1 MSVLVASLLLWGLTL
16 DPATKAAV
24 VFETKPSLWAEPESL
39 LEPWANVTL
48 RCQARWPT
56 LDFQLLKGGVM
67 QELVHLSAPT
77 MEHQFPLG
85 AVTGDHQG
93 LYRCRSRLRDGR
105 WTALSNLLE
114 VTGTEPLPPPWL
126 STEPVPWI
134 TPGLNT
140 TLLCHGG
147 LLGVT
152 FLLRR
157 EGDDEFLEVAEAGQG
172 REVTFPVH
180 RAGNYSCSYRTHSA
194 GDPSEPS
201 ATVSI
206 EEMTTP
212 PPPSLNAQFPEVLRP
227 GDRATLICVAPL
239 DGVHFQLRRR
249 GEELLVPRSST
260 SPDRVFFHLNAADTG
275 DSGPYTCRYRL
286 RSEEAAWS
294 ADSAPTE
301 PVWSDETL
309 PAPVLVVEPEGTSP
323 ASGSLVR
330 LRCRAPR
337 AGLRFAL
344 SRQGAGGPRLSGLL
358 SPAGPEAVFE
368 LPEVSAADT
377 ANYSCIYVDPTPP
390 FAGSAR
396 SAPLELRVD
405 GLLPR
410 PRLRALWS
418 GPVPAGRDA
427 VLRCESHVPDVAFE
441 LLRAGEEEPSV
452 TFRTAG
458 NSADLVLEFVGPQH
472 AGNYSCRYHPWG
484 AGSFPSR
491 LSDPVELLVAGSLS
505 QTSQPCF
512 DRGSPHTRLH
522 SVVSSSKSDGG
533 PGWCRQSCFGPLT
546 NAAITRWRAA
556 PTCGPPSDSGPA
568 SRVRVAELRRQRGP
582 RHSSRHTPTPSPP
595 LPSGHRR
602 GRRDH
607 SGRAARFAR
616 CRRRRGPRLAPR
628 TPRPPPAP
636 TATAPGPHAPHQAAP
651 PAGAGLAFGARGCSL
666 VLGSDGGPSRPRA
679 PRPPSPDYKSQ
690 KALRRGPGAAW
701 ARVPEPG
708 RGEVPGRRGGA
719 RTRSVIGGWEG
730 VAACQGPGCLRGR
743 GLPVRGAAT
752 LLWGGCV

>member
-1 MSVLVASLLLWGLTL
+1 MSVLLAFLLLWGLTL

-48 RCQARWPT
+48 RCQARLAT
-56 LDFQLLKGGVM
+56 LDFQLLKDGEI
-67 QELVHLSAPT
+67 QELVHLSTPT
-77 MEHQFPLG
+77 MEHQFLLG
-85 AVTGDHQG
+85 AVTSDNQG
-93 LYRCRSRLRDGR
+93 LYRCRSRFSDGR

-126 STEPVPWI
+126 STELVPWI

-157 EGDDEFLEVAEAGQG
+157 EGDDGFLEVAEAGKG

-206 EEMTTP
+206 DEMTTP
-212 PPPSLNAQFPEVLRP
+212 PPPSLRAQFPEVLRP

-239 DGVHFQLRRR
+239 GGVDFQLRRR
-249 GEELLVPRSST
+249 GEELLVPRSTT
-260 SPDRVFFHLNAADTG
+260 SLDRVFFHLNPADTW

-301 PVWSDETL
+301 LVWSDDTL

-323 ASGSLVR
+323 ATGSLVR
-330 LRCRAPR
+330 LRCRGPR

-344 SRQGAGGPRLSGLL
+344 NRQGAGRQRLSGLL

-368 LPEVSAADT
+368 LRNVSAADT

-390 FAGSAR
+390 FAGSAP
-396 SAPLELRVD
+396 SAPLELRVE

-418 GPVPAGRDA
+418 RSVPAGRDA
-427 VLRCESHVPDVAFE
+427 VLRCESPVPDVAFE
-441 LLRAGEEEPSV
+441 LLREGEEKPSV
-452 TFRTAG
+452 TFRTES
-458 NSADLVLEFVGPQH
+458 NSADLVLQFVGPQH

-484 AGSFPSR
+484 VGSFLSG
-491 LSDPVELLVAGSLS
+491 LSDPVELLV
-505 QTSQPCF
+505 
-512 DRGSPHTRLH
+512 
-522 SVVSSSKSDGG
+522 V
-533 PGWCRQSCFGPLT
+533 
-546 NAAITRWRAA
+546 
-556 PTCGPPSDSGPA
+556 
-568 SRVRVAELRRQRGP
+568 
-582 RHSSRHTPTPSPP
+582 
-595 LPSGHRR
+595 
-602 GRRDH
+602 GR
-607 SGRAARFAR
+607 
-616 CRRRRGPRLAPR
+616 
-628 TPRPPPAP
+628 
-636 TATAPGPHAPHQAAP
+636 
-651 PAGAGLAFGARGCSL
+651 
-666 VLGSDGGPSRPRA
+666 
-679 PRPPSPDYKSQ
+679 
-690 KALRRGPGAAW
+690 
-701 ARVPEPG
+701 
-708 RGEVPGRRGGA
+708 
-719 RTRSVIGGWEG
+719 
-730 VAACQGPGCLRGR
+730 
-743 GLPVRGAAT
+743 
-752 LLWGGCV
+752 